1 MINRKRYLQLIFSGI
16 FTVGIFIFLFHRLPL
31 AEIFKIIKST
41 NFNIVCLTL
50 FISAVSNILISAYRW
65 KLILKESGILISL
78 KESLLIKMGS
88 NIFVDI
94 FPVKTGEFF
103 RMLYLRRLQKIPYS
117 KSILSIGSEYLLNI
131 TALLCSIFLG
141 GIIYLGSHAD
151 FSLLKSFSGCNPV
164 VFGALNIFGRLK
176 NRLNNKYY
184 RLFRISLKNAG
195 KLMKKK
201 NILFYTFLF
210 WIAELFNV
218 YLLSIAI
225 GISVPLYGIFLF
237 MPIVIILGSTS
248 ITFAGLGIRETAII
262 FLFLK
267 FASAEALFSLG
278 LLYSFVESL
287 FPMFI
292 SLGLT
297 GSFLNKILW
306 SDKRAKLEQ

>member
-1 MINRKRYLQLIFSGI
+1 
-16 FTVGIFIFLFHRLPL
+16 
-31 AEIFKIIKST
+31 
-41 NFNIVCLTL
+41 
-50 FISAVSNILISAYRW
+50 
-65 KLILKESGILISL
+65 
-78 KESLLIKMGS
+78 MGS

-117 KSILSIGSEYLLNI
+117 KSIL
-131 TALLCSIFLG
+131 
-141 GIIYLGSHAD
+141 
-151 FSLLKSFSGCNPV
+151 
-164 VFGALNIFGRLK
+164 GALNIFGRLK